1 MFNGVTQSIRLIGL
15 SFQSLVLTRMK
26 HVIINHNKG
35 IYRLTIDYIYIYILY
50 YPILSVTHNSAAL
63 QSRFGNPENSSN
75 GASLGPEKSSAPWKF
90 ILSFFFNLPKKIL
103 CFFITNC

>member
-35 IYRLTIDYIYIYILY
+35 IYRLTIDYIYIYISYIILY
-50 YPILSVTHNSAAL
+50 YQLLTIVQLCSRVSEILKTH
-63 QSRFGNPENSSN
+63 QMVP
-75 GASLGPEKSSAPWKF
+75 P
-90 ILSFFFNLPKKIL
+90 
-103 CFFITNC
+103 